1 MNFNYKYHENTF
13 KKFLNLF
20 LRYETDYRAGVS
32 KTWIREYQKEKYG
45 YGGTYQYTVIGS
57 KNSSM
62 PLEVNLA
69 ISSTYM
75 NSYWTNNLNIRLRI
89 EGVSKCMFAL
99 YNIHKPHPLN
109 AKRHKIILYILN
121 EFT

>member
-1 MNFNYKYHENTF
+1 MYVISTLK
-13 KKFLNLF
+13 NLF
-20 LRYETDYRAGVS
+20 HFFRYETDYRVGVS

-45 YGGTYQYTVIGS
+45 YGGTYQYSVIGS

-89 EGVSKCMFAL
+89 EGVSKCMCF
-99 YNIHKPHPLN
+99 IQKFPLFSN
-109 AKRHKIILYILN
+109 Y
-121 EFT
+121 

>member
-1 MNFNYKYHENTF
+1 MNFNYIYHENTF
-13 KKFLNLF
+13 KKFLNF
-20 LRYETDYRAGVS
+20 FPRYETDYRAGVS

-45 YGGTYQYTVIGS
+45 YGGTYQYSVIGS

-89 EGVSKCMFAL
+89 EGVSKCMCFIQKFAL
-99 YNIHKPHPLN
+99 FLN
-109 AKRHKIILYILN
+109 Y
-121 EFT
+121 